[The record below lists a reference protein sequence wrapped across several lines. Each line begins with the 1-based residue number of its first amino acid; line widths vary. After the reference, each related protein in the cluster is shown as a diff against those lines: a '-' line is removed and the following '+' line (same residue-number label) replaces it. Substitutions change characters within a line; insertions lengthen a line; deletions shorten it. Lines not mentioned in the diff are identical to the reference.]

1 VREDVSLMKTNFAKV
16 LKIDGPGTRQQDRL
30 ELETMIVNAK
40 SVSAQETRDKSRSV
54 SEARDET
61 HSCWIQLR
69 QTPSRPFLPTN
80 KDAKTLSF
88 GTF

>member
-1 VREDVSLMKTNFAKV
+1 LMKTNFAKA
-16 LKIDGPGTRQQDRL
+16 LEIDGPGTRQQDRL
-30 ELETMIVNAK
+30 ELEAMLVNSK
-40 SVSAQETRDKSRSV
+40 YGSAQETRDKSRSV

-80 KDAKTLSF
+80 KDVRRLSF